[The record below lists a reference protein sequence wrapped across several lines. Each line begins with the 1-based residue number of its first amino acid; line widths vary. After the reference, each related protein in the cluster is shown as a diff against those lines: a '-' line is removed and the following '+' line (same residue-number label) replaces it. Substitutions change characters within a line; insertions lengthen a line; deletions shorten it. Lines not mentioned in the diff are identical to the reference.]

1 MATHSRILAWKI
13 PWTEGPGGL
22 YSPLGRKGLD
32 TIEQLSMYKH
42 VGKAEGLSKSISPLT
57 ECRKKGI
64 ISNPELK
71 VSTPRLRL
79 KYQVQVDVSTD

>member
-22 YSPLGRKGLD
+22 YSPWGRKGLD